1 LVVLVL
7 VQALRVEPTMVQV
20 AVMVVMVEAPLY
32 IPMVQEEA
40 ALVDILELV
49 AMAVAYIPLLGAML
63 LLVVGALAVVVVTTE
78 LTKAAA
84 LVAV

>member
-1 LVVLVL
+1 VVLVL

>member
-1 LVVLVL
+1 MVLVL

-20 AVMVVMVEAPLY
+20 AVMAVMVEAPLY

>member
-1 LVVLVL
+1 
-7 VQALRVEPTMVQV
+7 MVQV
-20 AVMVVMVEAPLY
+20 AVMAVMVEAPLY

>member
-1 LVVLVL
+1 LVL

>member
-1 LVVLVL
+1 MVL